1 MIINYLITRAL
12 RIIISASI
20 FIHILPAF
28 CADKE
33 DGGKGTI
40 ESTVVNQCFIPESS
54 IVKQVCTQYK
64 IYWKLWSLMG
74 EPVGNYHLSWTLQ
87 SITLADPQGESGRTY
102 TTHSLPGWLAKSADA
117 IELYLDGYSQVDGF
131 CPVGKT
137 CGVVHRFN
145 TGVAVRAGVRSS
157 YNVPGSP
164 NWGKLFVDSRGACED
179 KTSIYQGAAEARKSF
194 VKGIKLSDFTPCP
207 GSSVTG
213 VASLESAVR
222 KLCEAPKAD
231 EKYPFC
237 PKQKPEK
244 EKVTKG
250 NEIDDA
256 FAQMEAQ
263 TGRTSTAK
271 KNFAGDEF
279 AKMEAERAEQERIR
293 LAALKAKQETEARE
307 LAQRVRH
314 DEAVKYC
321 TASIKTDSDCM
332 KKTCKNEPYKTTCLK
347 SHTEYPTYSGERK
360 AGTVVLNLGRLVC
373 DEKGPNPDYE
383 EWKSCAN
390 GPGKVC
396 TQNSTKYPNVDECV
410 RSRE

>member
-1 MIINYLITRAL
+1 MIINSLITRAL
-12 RIIISASI
+12 RLIISVSI
-20 FIHILPAF
+20 LILSFPAF
-28 CADKE
+28 SADKE

-40 ESTVVNQCFIPESS
+40 ESTVVNQCFTPESS

-87 SITLADPQGESGRTY
+87 SITLADPQGKSNRTY
-102 TTHSLPGWLAKSADA
+102 TTHSLPGGLAKSVDA
-117 IELYLDGYSQVDGF
+117 IELYLDGYSQADGF

-164 NWGKLFVDSRGACED
+164 NWDKLFVDSRGACED
-179 KTSIYQGAAEARKSF
+179 KTSIYQDAAEARKSF

-222 KLCEAPKAD
+222 KLCEAPIAD

-250 NEIDDA
+250 NAIDDA
-256 FAQMEAQ
+256 FSQMEAQ
-263 TGRTSTAK
+263 TGRKPVAK
-271 KNFAGDEF
+271 TGNVGDEF

-293 LAALKAKQETEARE
+293 LAALKAKQEKEARE
-307 LAQRVRH
+307 LAQRLRH

-321 TASIKTDSDCM
+321 TAAIKSDSDCL
-332 KKTCKNEPYKTTCLK
+332 KKTCKREPPKTTCIRG
-347 SHTEYPTYSGERK
+347 HFEDIPCNP
-360 AGTVVLNLGRLVC
+360 APGTVCMMLSKRVC
-373 DEKGPNPDYE
+373 DEEGPNPDYV

-396 TQNSTKYPNVDECV
+396 TQNSTKYANVDECV